1 MVIQRQKDETY
12 QIQFTLKH
20 VLQYRSAWW
29 NYRAKRA
36 DSIRPAVD
44 ENVLKVL
51 GCRTK
56 LMGCDVYGC
65 SNPNCEHTKVVCF
78 TCKSRFCSTCGK
90 KATEQWIEEQNATLP
105 QCKWQHITFT
115 MPRKFWAFFLFNRE
129 LLNIIFRTAAN
140 TLLETAKKKGLII
153 GIFAALHTF
162 GRDLKW
168 NVHVHISVTRG
179 GYDEANDSW
188 SEIYFTRKVIMP
200 MWRYAV
206 TNLLR
211 QTYKAGELTIPDEY
225 QSEISDLT
233 TFNRFLN
240 REYQKFWKVHFA
252 QPKENHQ
259 HNVDYLG
266 RYIKRPALANAR
278 MEHYDGNVVIF
289 RYLDHKTKQQKM
301 KKQSIDDFIDRLTQ
315 HIPDKF
321 FKMIRYYGFLSYRTR
336 TIILPKIYDLVGQTI
351 EAYNQVTFV
360 SLMKSNFNYNPL
372 KCILCGSQLRRIS
385 TQFGLTLREKYSYY
399 EERKRR
405 YLGRYFAHP
414 MMQNRRAK
422 RDDYKPSAVRVTQR
436 YVP

>member
-1 MVIQRQKDETY
+1 
-12 QIQFTLKH
+12 
-20 VLQYRSAWW
+20 
-29 NYRAKRA
+29 
-36 DSIRPAVD
+36 
-44 ENVLKVL
+44 
-51 GCRTK
+51 
-56 LMGCDVYGC
+56 MGCDVYGC

-188 SEIYFTRKVIMP
+188 CEIYFTRKVIMP

-399 EERKRR
+399 EELATSRFR
-405 YLGRYFAHP
+405 GF
-414 MMQNRRAK
+414 
-422 RDDYKPSAVRVTQR
+422 
-436 YVP
+436 

>member
-1 MVIQRQKDETY
+1 M
-12 QIQFTLKH
+12 L
-20 VLQYRSAWW
+20 
-29 NYRAKRA
+29 
-36 DSIRPAVD
+36 
-44 ENVLKVL
+44 
-51 GCRTK
+51 
-56 LMGCDVYGC
+56 
-65 SNPNCEHTKVVCF
+65 
-78 TCKSRFCSTCGK
+78 STP
-90 KATEQWIEEQNATLP
+90 WL
-105 QCKWQHITFT
+105 
-115 MPRKFWAFFLFNRE
+115 
-129 LLNIIFRTAAN
+129 AA
-140 TLLETAKKKGLII
+140 
-153 GIFAALHTF
+153 
-162 GRDLKW
+162 
-168 NVHVHISVTRG
+168 
-179 GYDEANDSW
+179 DEANDSW

-211 QTYKAGELTIPDEY
+211 QTYKAKELTIPDEY
-225 QSEISDLT
+225 QGEISGLT

-351 EAYNQVTFV
+351 ETYQQVTFT

-372 KCILCGSQLRRIS
+372 KCILCGNQLRRVS
-385 TQFGLTLREKYSYY
+385 TQFGLTLREKYNYY
-399 EERKRR
+399 EELATSRFR
-405 YLGRYFAHP
+405 GF
-414 MMQNRRAK
+414 
-422 RDDYKPSAVRVTQR
+422 
-436 YVP
+436 

>member
-1 MVIQRQKDETY
+1 MLAGTSESRELCEPI
-12 QIQFTLKH
+12 L
-20 VLQYRSAWW
+20 
-29 NYRAKRA
+29 
-36 DSIRPAVD
+36 D

-188 SEIYFTRKVIMP
+188 CEIYFTRKVIMP

-399 EERKRR
+399 EELATSRFR
-405 YLGRYFAHP
+405 GF
-414 MMQNRRAK
+414 
-422 RDDYKPSAVRVTQR
+422 
-436 YVP
+436 

>member
-29 NYRAKRA
+29 NYRAKHA

-188 SEIYFTRKVIMP
+188 CEIYFTRKVIMP

-225 QSEISDLT
+225 QTEISDLT

-399 EERKRR
+399 EELATSRFR
-405 YLGRYFAHP
+405 GF
-414 MMQNRRAK
+414 
-422 RDDYKPSAVRVTQR
+422 
-436 YVP
+436 